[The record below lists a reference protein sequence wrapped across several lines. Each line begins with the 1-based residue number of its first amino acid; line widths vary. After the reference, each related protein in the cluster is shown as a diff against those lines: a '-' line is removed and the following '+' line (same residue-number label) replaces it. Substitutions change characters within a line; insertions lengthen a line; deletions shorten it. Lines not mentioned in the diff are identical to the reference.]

1 MNYLIFSDESGYW
14 KEGDYYIR
22 AWIKITPE
30 QYESLRKEIIFL
42 KHETGVKELKWG
54 RYIKKPNNFKSIFSI
69 DFKVFITISIPR
81 HFQDRSEN
89 KYNIIKTLMSLR
101 NDQFTGEDKFIEIIR
116 NKIVGSAKHTLFLNY
131 FEKQHIENSKKALVN
146 NIDPSK
152 YKYIIDTPQSI
163 DKDWVDLAS
172 ECEII
177 NIDIEKKSEKVPG
190 IELAD
195 VVAGCMHEYLRG
207 NPEANKTYKNY
218 IKNKMLDMNSK
229 EYPNPNLIFY
239 QDFSPEEKKCLDIF
253 R

>member
-22 AWIKITPE
+22 AWIRITPV
-30 QYESLRKEIIFL
+30 QYENLRKEIIFL
-42 KHETGVKELKWG
+42 KHEIGVKELKWG
-54 RYIKKPNNFKSIFSI
+54 RYIKNPNNFKSIFSI

-81 HFQDRSEN
+81 HFQERSEN
-89 KYNIIKTLMSLR
+89 KYNIIKTLKSLR
-101 NDQFTGEDKFIEIIR
+101 NDQFTGEDKLIEIFR
-116 NKIVGSAKHTLFLNY
+116 NKIIGSAKHTLFFHY

-146 NIDPSK
+146 DINPSE

-163 DKDWVDLAS
+163 DNDWMYLAG

-177 NIDIEKKSEKVPG
+177 NIDIEKKSEKIPG

-195 VVAGCMHEYLRG
+195 IVAGCIHEYLRE
-207 NPEANKTYKNY
+207 NLKAEKTYKNY
-218 IKNKMLDMNSK
+218 VKNKMLDMNSK
-229 EYPNPNLIFY
+229 KYPNPNLIFY
-239 QDFSPEEKKCLDIF
+239 QDFSEAEKEILNIF